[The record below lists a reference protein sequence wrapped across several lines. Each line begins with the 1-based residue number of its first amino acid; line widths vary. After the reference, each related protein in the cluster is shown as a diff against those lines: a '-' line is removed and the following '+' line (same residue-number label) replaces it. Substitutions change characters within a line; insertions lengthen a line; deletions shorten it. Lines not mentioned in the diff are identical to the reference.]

1 VGRSRAVRIPRS
13 RWALAHAECHREY
26 QTTIMWAL
34 LDAVA
39 DAHQYADVQLVETP
53 WTLVADVVAYGVQGK
68 SPALTTAAIQCLE
81 QGFAAVGTKASIL
94 YDLAGDGSTCCVV
107 DPEVHDPEKVVARMK
122 APVVR
127 YQGRIFI
134 RR

>member
-1 VGRSRAVRIPRS
+1 MANLEIPTFD
-13 RWALAHAECHREY
+13 REY

-39 DAHQYADVQLVETP
+39 EAHQYADVQLVETP

-68 SPALTTAAIQCLE
+68 SPALTTAAIHQLE
-81 QGFAAVGTKASIL
+81 QGFATVGVRASVL

-107 DPEVHDPEKVVARMK
+107 DPEVHNPEKVVALMK
-122 APVVR
+122 TPVVQH
-127 YQGRIFI
+127 QGRIFI